1 MTGGERNVLRIFVVT
16 VALWVGALAAGDPR
30 PVDPLIPAMATI
42 FGGNAGAM
50 LPVSTP
56 PNAIVYGSGYVPMI
70 HDPYRR
76 RRRPGDDPADPA
88 RDGRDRFDDRTRAPV
103 TR

>member
-70 HDPYRR
+70 RMIR
-76 RRRPGDDPADPA
+76 TGVVADLATIPLILLA
-88 RDGRDRFDDRTRAPV
+88 TVGIGSMIGLALP
-103 TR
+103 